1 MYGLI
6 RSVRSSYRAR
16 VPSLVVVAAALLAGM
31 DGGATVAAE
40 VSPGDSAAVGAA
52 TAMPYYDFHSPN
64 PEGGFC
70 EQQMFGR
77 GRMLAEPFNVAFSI
91 PTFILG
97 LIGLLRS
104 KRTAM
109 AFQFLYG
116 LLASYGLFAALY
128 HATLQNGFYRMQD
141 VAVSMVQSFVI
152 ILLVHALYLYR
163 VKSHGRAGS
172 QAFRYMAVLTTL
184 VFTAYPAAVHVA
196 GESSANPWV
205 AWLVFDLLWSLVGVL
220 LILIWRRRATW
231 PTASKNRDVF
241 RLAAYAMGSAVSPTP
256 AGRSTGSR
264 AARPSPML
272 CLHGWWD
279 LAMGLCFYYLIS
291 LARFLSAHEYGFE
304 PVVERIQIAG
314 PLRLPFV
321 EWKSRSSHMVEDSTG
336 VPTIR
341 PTG

>member
-1 MYGLI
+1 MDAG
-6 RSVRSSYRAR
+6 
-16 VPSLVVVAAALLAGM
+16 AA
-31 DGGATVAAE
+31 VAAE
-40 VSPGDSAAVGAA
+40 GAPGDSGAVSAA

-64 PEGGFC
+64 PKGGFC

-77 GRMLAEPFNVAFSI
+77 GRMLAEPINVAFSI
-91 PTFILG
+91 PTLILG
-97 LIGLLRS
+97 LVGLFRS

-163 VKSHGRAGS
+163 VKRHGRDGS
-172 QAFRYMAVLTTL
+172 HAYRIVAVLTTL
-184 VFTAYPAAVHVA
+184 FFTAYPAAVHVA

-205 AWLVFDLLWSLVGVL
+205 AWLVFDLLWTLVGGL
-220 LILIWRRRATW
+220 LLLIWRRRATW
-231 PTASKNRDVF
+231 PSALKGREAFGLV
-241 RLAAYAMGSAVSPTP
+241 AYAMASAVVAYGGWSLDRFACCPTV
-256 AGRSTGSR
+256 A
-264 AARPSPML
+264 ML

-304 PVVERIQIAG
+304 PVVERIPIAG
-314 PLRLPFV
+314 PLHLPFV
-321 EWKSRSSHMVEDSTG
+321 EWKSRSSDS
-336 VPTIR
+336 R
-341 PTG
+341 